1 MALARRLT
9 LVGLCIAAYGQ
20 ATTRTSESG
29 GTSLLSSHSLGST
42 RPSGP
47 LGGPGDGSGGD
58 GGGADTLVK
67 CVTKK
72 CMAVLASTQ
81 CFFRRECLQ
90 AVQCLQNCATD
101 TTGGAAGCATE
112 CLSLLPASEASTIET
127 MFECALAQECISAT
141 GSAATGTCANPGE
154 KCCAE
159 QAACSR
165 DTTCATW
172 RSCAVTGRCS
182 PYDAGCLSRCEKT
195 ASTTPSRPTFDLAFC
210 SMRERVELWASSDG
224 SSDDGSSADG
234 SASQSKRSHSGTIAI
249 GVLCGLIGLGALVV
263 AIRRLKRSRGARASP
278 GAIEIPSWDA
288 DADADAALEEL
299 NEDEVEVSLFSDD
312 DDDDDDD
319 DDAREEIGGGADSD
333 VGGVEKTSNESRER
347 TSSLSGVADATT
359 VDDGDIR
366 ILSTV
371 SVPATAEDDEGKEI
385 V

>member
-1 MALARRLT
+1 
-9 LVGLCIAAYGQ
+9 
-20 ATTRTSESG
+20 
-29 GTSLLSSHSLGST
+29 
-42 RPSGP
+42 
-47 LGGPGDGSGGD
+47 
-58 GGGADTLVK
+58 
-67 CVTKK
+67 
-72 CMAVLASTQ
+72 
-81 CFFRRECLQ
+81 
-90 AVQCLQNCATD
+90 
-101 TTGGAAGCATE
+101 
-112 CLSLLPASEASTIET
+112 
-127 MFECALAQECISAT
+127 
-141 GSAATGTCANPGE
+141 
-154 KCCAE
+154 
-159 QAACSR
+159 
-165 DTTCATW
+165 
-172 RSCAVTGRCS
+172 
-182 PYDAGCLSRCEKT
+182 
-195 ASTTPSRPTFDLAFC
+195 
-210 SMRERVELWASSDG
+210 MRERVELWASSDG